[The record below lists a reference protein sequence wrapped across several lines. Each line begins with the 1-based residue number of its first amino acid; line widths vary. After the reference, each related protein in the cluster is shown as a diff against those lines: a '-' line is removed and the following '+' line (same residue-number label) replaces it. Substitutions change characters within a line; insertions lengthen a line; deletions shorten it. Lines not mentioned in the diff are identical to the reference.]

1 MQLLKASTGDSNH
14 SLKHPYKMPTLDSAS
29 SYSLQQKAP
38 QENKACS
45 IDSWK
50 AHWNLRYPGQA
61 VVGFSCLCQKKL
73 AELEHLP
80 IQQLKSVTA
89 GAWISF
95 CKEIKHQTKA
105 SLSCSL
111 RGTGRMA
118 QVSVPPLYRC
128 AFSFVFVT
136 TLINCCLG
144 AWVSL
149 AQSLRQRPGFDSCPW
164 SLSACPYV
172 SLSLKPSCLTLGVS
186 TWILRNKSLNKEYAA
201 GPSQI
206 DIIHEI

>member
-1 MQLLKASTGDSNH
+1 
-14 SLKHPYKMPTLDSAS
+14 MPTLDS

-61 VVGFSCLCQKKL
+61 VVGSSCLCLKTCWTGTPAHPTVKVGDCRWVESLFVKKSNTKLRL
-73 AELEHLP
+73 A
-80 IQQLKSVTA
+80 SA
-89 GAWISF
+89 A
-95 CKEIKHQTKA
+95 
-105 SLSCSL
+105 LSG
-111 RGTGRMA
+111 GTGRMA
-118 QVSVPPLYRC
+118 QVSVSPLYRC
-128 AFSFVFVT
+128 AFSFVFVI

-172 SLSLKPSCLTLGVS
+172 SLSLIPSCLTLSVS
-186 TWILRNKSLNKEYAA
+186 AWILQNKSLNKEYAA

-206 DIIHEI
+206 DIIFET